1 MEKVILQAD
10 VNAESM
16 ERNVRQNAIIAT
28 EIFKEFLMSEHKSFY
43 KNF

>member
-16 ERNVRQNAIIAT
+16 ERNVRLNAIIAT
-28 EIFKEFLMSEHKSFY
+28 EIFNDYLMSEPKSFY
-43 KNF
+43 KKF